1 MHDSE
6 GGQSAGS
13 VRSSVP
19 IKKALVDSGLFDYND
34 GHEDFAFGTAYQTN
48 KEKEII
54 NYLDN
59 LTDVSEPCREVLASS
74 RITNIPID
82 LYSLKMD
89 YNELWSKGV
98 DKPILHIQP
107 FTIYNTDI
115 QSLGKGNTI
124 KFTKD
129 GIDFISFFTSNEMK
143 ERLYM
148 NMDEK
153 VKLEV
158 ELTCELGWNIWNGR
172 KSKQAIIQDFECRKV
187 DEEILSF
194 DDIW

>member
-1 MHDSE
+1 M
-6 GGQSAGS
+6 
-13 VRSSVP
+13 VN
-19 IKKALVDSGLFDYND
+19 SGLFDYND

-59 LTDVSEPCREVLASS
+59 LTDVSEPCREVLVSS

-82 LYSLKMD
+82 LYRLKMD

-148 NMDEK
+148 NVDEK
-153 VKLEV
+153 IKLEIECV
-158 ELTCELGWNIWNGR
+158 VELGWNEFRGR
-172 KSKQAIIQDFECRKV
+172 KSKQAIIQNFERTKV
-187 DEEILSF
+187 DDEIL
-194 DDIW
+194 DWNEIWGLTD